1 MYNHVMIRLA
11 NLILKQVLIVI
22 MTAISGSAVDVQNW
36 QKLKFS
42 LPPKLQMLKSSNMH
56 IKAAVKF

>member
-11 NLILKQVLIVI
+11 NLILQQVLIVI

-42 LPPKLQMLKSSNMH
+42 L
-56 IKAAVKF
+56 V